1 MTTEQSQSN
10 ETGKNQTYSNER
22 ESDEKES
29 ILQRLHS
36 RFGEQVRASGSGDKQ
51 RRRTATQ
58 VQVLAQEIGQVG
70 PFHGVGEYEERF
82 LSFLQLGILAAIAAM
97 VVVVVVMI
105 LIMMIVIVIFVVV
118 MVVALIG
125 GGATEIGEIERLG
138 REGPEAEGGKSRVR
152 VEEKRSGRVDSD
164 MAPFGGEQ
172 ERVVVLADADR
183 IRKGFH
189 LS

>member
-1 MTTEQSQSN
+1 M
-10 ETGKNQTYSNER
+10 
-22 ESDEKES
+22 
-29 ILQRLHS
+29 
-36 RFGEQVRASGSGDKQ
+36 
-51 RRRTATQ
+51 
-58 VQVLAQEIGQVG
+58 QVLAQEIGQVG
-70 PFHGVGEYEERF
+70 PFHGLGEYEERF
-82 LSFLQLGILAAIAAM
+82 LSLLQLGILAAIAAM
-97 VVVVVVMI
+97 VVVVGLI

-118 MVVALIG
+118 MVVAVIG